1 MKNNNYTNITFSTRA
16 HELLLEGHTLSSCF
30 NYRAAL
36 FCFRSLLDIRCF
48 HIYTEPRLSILD
60 IDTEHIYIAMTLGDI
75 NRQEGTDNSRDVATT
90 RAEMSNHYLKSAVI
104 HRDAL
109 GATNEVTQQI
119 WELYDTV

>member
-1 MKNNNYTNITFSTRA
+1 MNNNNCTFIASSTGAR
-16 HELLLEGHTLSSCF
+16 ELLVEGHALRNCF

-36 FCFRSLLDIRCF
+36 VCFRSLLDIRQL
-48 HIYTEPRLSILD
+48 HIYTEPKSSTLD
-60 IDTEHIYIAMTLGDI
+60 VATAHIFIAMTLGDI
-75 NRQEGTDNSRDVATT
+75 NRQEGTDKSRDEATT
-90 RAEMSNHYLKSAVI
+90 KAEMSNHYRKAALI